1 LPDEIA
7 TRLSTE
13 QHLSIRPFATTSKYI
28 DPHQDLQQA
37 GREMGVSEIITGHY
51 LKAGK
56 QLEVTLEAVDVANN
70 RVVWREAV
78 SVASVDMI
86 AMREQITSKVRHAL
100 GLRYYFDS
108 QYNI

>member
-1 LPDEIA
+1 
-7 TRLSTE
+7 
-13 QHLSIRPFATTSKYI
+13 
-28 DPHQDLQQA
+28 
-37 GREMGVSEIITGHY
+37 MGVSEIITGHY